1 MAFLQVKTEA
11 RLRYFWDEL
20 SSEDCYGF
28 RDDIV
33 LCSAR
38 PELED
43 IPEEAT
49 QRACN
54 ISAADR
60 VQQTTCSR
68 QRAAENMQNMQQTTC
83 NKQQSSRR
91 RSRAARARAHL
102 RSCSRPELVLCVPSR
117 APMITLNTLSALSR
131 VLLLAASAS

>member
-43 IPEEAT
+43 VPEEAT

-54 ISAADR
+54 IAADN

-68 QRAAENMQNMQQTTC
+68 QRAAENMQNMQQRTC

-91 RSRAARARAHL
+91 RSRATRGAG
-102 RSCSRPELVLCVPSR
+102 PELVLCVPSR
-117 APMITLNTLSALSR
+117 APITTLNTLSALSG